1 MARRQAMVGTTAM
14 SSAATLIVLTE
25 RRSDRLALV

>member
-14 SSAATLIVLTE
+14 STTATLTVLTE